1 MRTPSSVIVK
11 PSGVL
16 NKPSG
21 VLNKPSGVLL
31 KPSGVIGSGG
41 TPISAK
47 QNFVG
52 GEEGFRRF
60 DGVRRNRDF
69 RQDGFRN
76 RSHRSSFIVVYVNG
90 APCWYPFYTAYPYY
104 YDVPATGDAPLV
116 QEGSVPAA
124 PSYAEVGRQWGQD
137 LRRDVTTWE
146 QFVDYL
152 RIYIIG
158 ALPVAQAE
166 FRETFIASYGV
177 NGAAAYDKAAE
188 QAAPAASSST
198 SSSSQ
203 GPKIINMSSG
213 NY

>member
-1 MRTPSSVIVK
+1 VIVK

-21 VLNKPSGVLL
+21 VLNKPSGVVN

-41 TPISAK
+41 TPIAAK

-52 GEEGFRRF
+52 SEEGSRRF
-60 DGVRRNRDF
+60 DGVRRGRDF

-90 APCWYPFYTAYPYY
+90 APCWYPVYTAYPYSY
-104 YDVPATGDAPLV
+104 GSAPV
-116 QEGSVPAA
+116 VYEEPRPVA
-124 PSYAEVGRQWGQD
+124 PIESAYGEVGRMWGQD
-137 LRRDVTTWE
+137 LRRDVVTWE

-152 RIYIIG
+152 RTYIIG
-158 ALPVAQAE
+158 APPAAQAE
-166 FRETFIASYGV
+166 FREAFIASYGL
-177 NGAAAYDKAAE
+177 NGTAAYEKAAE
-188 QAAPAASSST
+188 QAAQVSSASASSPA
-198 SSSSQ
+198 Q
-203 GPKIINMSSG
+203 GPKIIDMSSG